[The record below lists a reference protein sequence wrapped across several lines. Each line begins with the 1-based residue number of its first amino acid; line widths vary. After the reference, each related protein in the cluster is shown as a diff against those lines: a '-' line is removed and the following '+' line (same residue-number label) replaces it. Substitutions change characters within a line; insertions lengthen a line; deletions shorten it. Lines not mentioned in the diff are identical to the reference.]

1 MKVLLPTRLPS
12 LVAILTLGCRTTQYK
27 CVCCRPNS
35 FSLLK
40 LNLLVDGKVL
50 AEVYNAFQKYFVT
63 KETRNVFQ
71 SDFIE
76 IFFVSTNF

>member
-1 MKVLLPTRLPS
+1 MYVADKI
-12 LVAILTLGCRTTQYK
+12 LV
-27 CVCCRPNS
+27 
-35 FSLLK
+35 FLLK

-76 IFFVSTNF
+76 IFCVY